1 MKVFFK
7 TKIKYRNER
16 KKEHPKTP
24 NKYEK
29 YSRRGWDGTIK
40 VWKKQLHVFD
50 RPKEGRKVVVK
61 KAVLGT
67 PEDEDE
73 SLEDLPFDLDE

>member
-1 MKVFFK
+1 MITVIESCPIQF
-7 TKIKYRNER
+7 RNER

-40 VWKKQLHVFD
+40 VWKIQLHEFE
-50 RPKEGRKVVVK
+50 PEGE
-61 KAVLGT
+61 KADANKSSKAEPVD
-67 PEDEDE
+67 EDED
-73 SLEDLPFDLDE
+73 LDCLPFDL

>member
-1 MKVFFK
+1 MLR
-7 TKIKYRNER
+7 YRNER

-40 VWKKQLHVFD
+40 VWKIQLHEFE
-50 RPKEGRKVVVK
+50 PAPAEGEKPDANKSSVK
-61 KAVLGT
+61 AET
-67 PEDEDE
+67 IDDED
-73 SLEDLPFDLDE
+73 LDCLPFDL